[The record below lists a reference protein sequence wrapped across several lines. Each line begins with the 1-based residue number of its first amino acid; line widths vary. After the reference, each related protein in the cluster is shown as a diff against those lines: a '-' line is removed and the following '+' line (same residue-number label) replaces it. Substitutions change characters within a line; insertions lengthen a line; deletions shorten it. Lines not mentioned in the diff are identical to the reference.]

1 MSRRPLL
8 PGAAELF
15 RSTITPVAV
24 PGAGPRSDNRSD
36 NNLAA
41 VPRSH
46 AAPPAPRVGTGRQKH
61 DAKITVYVSAEEL
74 VALEQARLSL
84 RAQHGLVVDR
94 GRVVR
99 EAVAVLLADLDEH
112 GESSVLVRR
121 LRDGSA

>member
-15 RSTITPVAV
+15 RSTITPVTV
-24 PGAGPRSDNRSD
+24 PGANSRPD
-36 NNLAA
+36 NLAA

-61 DAKITVYVSAEEL
+61 DAKITVYVSGEEL

-84 RAQHGLVVDR
+84 RAQHGLGVDR
-94 GRVVR
+94 GRIVR
-99 EAVAVLLADLDEH
+99 EAVAVVLADL
-112 GESSVLVRR
+112 ESRGDASILVRR
-121 LRDGSA
+121 LRGR